1 MKEVT
6 EKEFDEFLLRY
17 ENNPLTRNTINE
29 TMFLS
34 NNKICVAKVEDD
46 YISNK
51 TRYFIK
57 EQK

>member
-51 TRYFIK
+51 TRYFIN
-57 EQK
+57 EI